1 MWSRLLRKTIL
12 ADSSPRTEP
21 GRGALELV
29 AVDDPVR
36 EPVFDRLG
44 GCEEAVALHVAVDLR
59 DRTAGV
65 MRIDLV
71 DAAPQGEDLSGVDVD
86 VGRLAE
92 EDDPLAQ
99 EAGVDVV
106 GPLAAGGLL
115 DDHRYQRH
123 RDLLRC

>member
-1 MWSRLLRKTIL
+1 MWSRLLRKAIL

-71 DAAPQGEDLSGVDVD
+71 DAPPQGEDLSGVDVD
-86 VGRLAE
+86 VGRLALE
-92 EDDPLAQ
+92 
-99 EAGVDVV
+99 
-106 GPLAAGGLL
+106 AAGGLVDEDL
-115 DDHRYQRH
+115 GVGEGHALALRAAGEEQGAHR
-123 RDLLRC
+123 

>member
-71 DAAPQGEDLSGVDVD
+71 DAAPQGEDLSGMDVD
-86 VGRLAE
+86 VGRLALE
-92 EDDPLAQ
+92 
-99 EAGVDVV
+99 
-106 GPLAAGGLL
+106 AAGGLV
-115 DDHRYQRH
+115 DE
-123 RDLLRC
+123 DLGVGESITSMASGGWSTGSRTPMATR

>member
-1 MWSRLLRKTIL
+1 ERMWSRLLRKTIL

-71 DAAPQGEDLSGVDVD
+71 DAAPQGEDLSGMDVD
-86 VGRLAE
+86 VGRLALE
-92 EDDPLAQ
+92 
-99 EAGVDVV
+99 
-106 GPLAAGGLL
+106 AAGGLV
-115 DDHRYQRH
+115 DE
-123 RDLLRC
+123 DLGVGEGHPLALR

>member
-1 MWSRLLRKTIL
+1 MWSRLLRKAIL

-21 GRGALELV
+21 GRGALELA

-71 DAAPQGEDLSGVDVD
+71 DAPPQGEDLSGMDVD
-86 VGRLAE
+86 VGGLALE
-92 EDDPLAQ
+92 
-99 EAGVDVV
+99 
-106 GPLAAGGLL
+106 AAGGLVDEDL
-115 DDHRYQRH
+115 GAAEGHPLALRAAGEEQGAHRH
-123 RDLLRC
+123 RDAE